1 MHYGDIKQVKYDS
14 KSTIYTINVKI
25 LYNQTLSLKNKSSM
39 QYNVQINKQRIT
51 TLHITHN
58 I

>member
-25 LYNQTLSLKNKSSM
+25 LYNQTLSQKNKSSM
-39 QYNVQINKQRIT
+39 QYNVQINKQSIT

>member
-14 KSTIYTINVKI
+14 KSRIYTINVKI
-25 LYNQTLSLKNKSSM
+25 LYNQTLSPKNKSSM
-39 QYNVQINKQRIT
+39 QYNVKINKQSIT
-51 TLHITHN
+51 TLYITHN